1 MLGRAALLLIL
12 ATASFACD
20 VHDSRFP
27 ISPTAPTQ
35 TSPPTP
41 TPLPPTNV
49 GNGTVSIGSISPA
62 SGSII
67 RVRNCPPAGAA
78 TLTTLCTDIVHASI
92 DVRVEADTPTSA
104 VLVGFYDGARRCGVA
119 YASGRTFPAGVTV
132 SLDIATVF
140 LSTEMNEGIGSTP
153 TLDQPCALPVTT
165 TRLAVQLF
173 RQGSPQMPVLAR
185 EFAQSY
191 TFTEP

>member
-1 MLGRAALLLIL
+1 MMLVRAALLLSL
-12 ATASFACD
+12 VTASSACD

-35 TSPPTP
+35 TSPPAP
-41 TPLPPTNV
+41 TAPLPPTNV

-62 SGSII
+62 SGSVI

-78 TLTTLCTDIVHASI
+78 TLTTLCTDLVRASI

-104 VLVGFYDGARRCGVA
+104 VIVGFYDGARRCGVA
-119 YASGRTFPAGVTV
+119 YASGRTFPAGVVV
-132 SLDIATVF
+132 SLDVATVY
-140 LSTEMNEGIGSTP
+140 LSTEASEGNGST
-153 TLDQPCALPVTT
+153 LEQPCALPVTT
-165 TRLAVQLF
+165 TTLAVQLF
-173 RQGSPQMPVLAR
+173 GRGSALMPVVAR